1 MKCDPDSPSVFTK
14 GVTGGMY
21 LPIRHGEG
29 KFLVE
34 SEEVLQ
40 KIESLH
46 LSVLKYSDSA
56 YSAPTMEFPL
66 NPNGSMNA
74 IAGLCDESGRLMG
87 LMPHPEAFL
96 HRTNH
101 PRWTRESLPEEGDG
115 LILFRNALEY
125 LRSNLL

>member
-1 MKCDPDSPSVFTK
+1 
-14 GVTGGMY
+14 
-21 LPIRHGEG
+21 
-29 KFLVE
+29 
-34 SEEVLQ
+34 
-40 KIESLH
+40 
-46 LSVLKYSDSA
+46 
-56 YSAPTMEFPL
+56 MEFPL